1 MPEIVVANVDVYVHR
16 SAPEGVRHLLLRR
29 AVDRLYEGTWRMVA
43 GKIADGEQAW
53 QAAVRELWEETG
65 LAPQALFAI
74 PSMNQFYEWQTDR
87 VQSIPAFAAA
97 VSGDP
102 TLNEEHDLFEWLL
115 VDEAEQRLAWPEQRR
130 LLRLVDHM
138 VSSGAVPEAV
148 RIPV

>member
-16 SAPEGVRHLLLRR
+16 STPEGVLHLVLRR
-29 AVDRLYEGTWRMVA
+29 APGRLYEGTWRMVA

-87 VQSIPAFAAA
+87 VQAIPAFAAA

-102 TLNEEHDLFEWLL
+102 TLNEEHDLAEWLP
-115 VDEAEQRLAWPEQRR
+115 VDEAAKRLEWPEQQR
-130 LLRLVDHM
+130 LLRLVDRL
-138 VSSGAVPEAV
+138 VTSGAVPDAV